1 MLQNNKLVSLVLL
14 LIFKRNNQTK
24 ENLETRELLTYLEKL
39 EIGLSSFSYE
49 ELGTVEAGEL
59 KKSFEVFKHGLENKV
74 FGVPEMKQL
83 EVIYERVGIQ
93 GAERKI
99 SIPQVE
105 NPSNPTL
112 LSLIDALEKTQLSPE
127 QKEIISTLRQVAQ
140 RLSETSVLPNR
151 SLESSFSSNN
161 INLKPVLDDCMGQ
174 MELLEELVKLFK
186 QNVLEFVGRAK
197 VHLQNENFRE
207 LDLSC
212 QKVQS
217 CLRMLK
223 TDGLLE
229 ITQEIIT
236 LCRTDN
242 DQKHHTFLYDQ
253 FVKEYP
259 KVEEQVDFE
268 MELLRA
274 M

>member
-1 MLQNNKLVSLVLL
+1 MK
-14 LIFKRNNQTK
+14 
-24 ENLETRELLTYLEKL
+24 TRELLTYLEKL

-74 FGVPEMKQL
+74 FGISEMKQL
-83 EVIYERVGIQ
+83 EVIYERIGIQ
-93 GAERKI
+93 GAEKK
-99 SIPQVE
+99 SSTSADQ
-105 NPSNPTL
+105 TL
-112 LSLIDALEKTQLSPE
+112 SALIDALEKTQLSPA
-127 QKEIISTLRQVAQ
+127 QKEIVSELRQVAQ
-140 RLSETSVLPNR
+140 NLNMNHTEIDMSSKIRSLEK

-161 INLKPVLDDCMGQ
+161 INLKPVLEDCMGQ
-174 MELLEELVKLFK
+174 MELMEELVKLFK
-186 QNVLEFVGRAK
+186 QNVLEFIGSAK
-197 VHLQNENFRE
+197 VHLQNENFNA
-207 LDLSC
+207 LDLSS

-217 CLRMLK
+217 CLRMMK

-229 ITQEIIT
+229 ITQEIIA

-242 DQKHHTFLYDQ
+242 DRKHHAFLYEQ
-253 FVKEYP
+253 FVQEYP